1 MNIRNI
7 DPNAVTLYEKNAK
20 YHPKAQ
26 VDQIAESIKRFGFRQ
41 PIVVDRNNVVVI
53 GHGRVLAARQL
64 GLTEVPCENA
74 EDLSDEQIRAL
85 RLADNRTNESK
96 WKERALKF
104 ELLELAPS
112 IDLSSFGFEMPEIA
126 APTGWQG
133 DTYSENNISPQ
144 REVRREEYSGEGA
157 YEYRQ
162 EDFGDEQFQ
171 CQCPECGFR
180 FNP

>member
-1 MNIRNI
+1 MITNIN
-7 DPNAVTLYEKNAK
+7 PNDVTLYEKNAK
-20 YHPKAQ
+20 YHPAVQ
-26 VDQIAESIKRFGFRQ
+26 VNQIAESIKRFGFRQ
-41 PIVVDRNNVVVI
+41 PIVVDKNNVVVI

-64 GLTEVPCENA
+64 GLTEVPCERA
-74 EDLSDEQIRAL
+74 DDLTDEQIRAL

-112 IDLSSFGFEMPEIA
+112 IDLSSFGFDMPEIA

-133 DTYSENNISPQ
+133 DTYSENNIPPQ
-144 REVRREEYSGEGA
+144 REIRREEYSGEGA
-157 YEYRQ
+157 YEYKQ